1 MRDLNMTLI
10 NLIGSLIFLQMF
22 LPRPP
27 RWARIALAAVAIPTC
42 VFLLVTPI
50 TVPIDRNLG
59 FALTLGSVALLL
71 GVCITA
77 LVRRPWDRRARAE

>member
-27 RWARIALAAVAIPTC
+27 RWARIALAAVAIPAM
-42 VFLLVTPI
+42 VFLLVRPI
-50 TVPIDRNLG
+50 TIPIDRNLG

-71 GVCITA
+71 TVCITF
-77 LVRRPWDRRARAE
+77 LIRRPWERWAKVE